1 MNLTQFLFEDSRSLN
16 KELIVGT
23 KERITYRQS
32 YTRIAQVAAFLREKY
47 QKQARIGIIAE
58 NGIFFISAYL
68 GIIKAGYVA
77 VLLSPRLS
85 PLDFREIVDRCGMRA
100 VFVQDR
106 FQAKADQSGID
117 LITESELEGI
127 RPFCPDPDLFSGGGE
142 ELAVIIFTSGS
153 TDKVKG
159 VMLSHKNII
168 ANTESIIS
176 YLRLSDRDRIEVV
189 LPFHYCYGTSLL
201 HTHLR
206 VGGSMV
212 INRSIFL
219 GSVIK
224 EINEYHCT
232 GFAGVPT
239 TFSIL
244 LRNTDFKEH
253 SYPSLRYV
261 TQAGGKMADCLISE
275 IRESLPETEIYIM
288 YGQTEATARL
298 AYLPPADLAG
308 KLGSIG
314 KGIPGVELKIIDD
327 QGESVAPGEV
337 GEIVARGDNVMLGYY
352 NDPEGT
358 EEALNGGY
366 LHTGDLATI
375 DEEGFIYV
383 VSREKEMIKSAGYR
397 ISPKEIKDLILTHPE
412 VVDCAVL
419 GMEDELLGEAI
430 VVFFMTSNREKD
442 ITGELKQLC
451 NRELPSYKIPKY
463 CRLLDRIPLNSS
475 MKVDK
480 LKLKELAFQKESNQ

>member
-1 MNLTQFLFEDSRSLN
+1 MNLTQYLFEDTRRLD
-16 KELIVGT
+16 KEFIVGT
-23 KERITYRQS
+23 KERISYRDS
-32 YTRIAQVAAFLREKY
+32 YARIARVSSFLRAKY
-47 QKQARIGIIAE
+47 HKQDRIGIIAE

-68 GIIKAGYVA
+68 GIIKAGSVA

-85 PLDFREIVDRCGMRA
+85 PLDFREIVERCGMSA
-100 VFVQDR
+100 VFIQDKFR
-106 FQAKADQSGID
+106 SKIDQAEVD
-117 LITESELEGI
+117 LITESEMEEI
-127 RPFCPDPDLFSGGGE
+127 DPVLPGSDIFIGGDD

-176 YLRLSDRDRIEVV
+176 YLKLTGKDRIEVV

-224 EINEYHCT
+224 EINEYNCT

-253 SYPSLRYV
+253 SYPSLYYI

-275 IRESLPETEIYIM
+275 IRESLPETDIYIM

-298 AYLPPADLAG
+298 SYLSPADLAG

-314 KGIPGVELKIIDD
+314 KGIPGVELKVIDN
-327 QGESVAPGEV
+327 QGESVAPDEV

-358 EEALNGGY
+358 AEVLKEGY
-366 LHTGDLATI
+366 LHTGDLATV

-383 VSREKEMIKSAGYR
+383 LSREKEMIKSAGYR
-397 ISPKEIKDLILTHPE
+397 ISPKEVKDLILTHPD

-419 GMEDELLGEAI
+419 GVEDELLGEAI
-430 VVFFMTSNREKD
+430 VVFFMTSNSDKD
-442 ITGELKQLC
+442 ITGELKKLC
-451 NRELPSYKIPKY
+451 NQELPSYKIPKY
-463 CRLLDRIPLNSS
+463 FRLIDRIPLNSS

-480 LKLKELAFQKESNQ
+480 LKLKELAIRQDD